1 MHYLVKF
8 DEMKHAIQECYEV
21 DEIKLI
27 RDKAEA
33 YRYALIQAKQSPEYI
48 RKAEEIKL
56 RAERRAGELLKE
68 IIKPGNPQLSQP
80 TTIEK
85 LPDFGITRDQSAN
98 WQKIASIPEETF
110 EEYLHTSKEITTSG
124 AIRIAQKTE
133 RENISTPALPEGKYR
148 VIYADPPWDY
158 GEHAQHGKKE
168 QKTTLA
174 SHYASMSNEELCSLP
189 INDLTLNDAV
199 LFIWVTSPLLEGVF
213 KIISAWGFQYK
224 TSMVWDKV
232 KHNVGYYVSVRH
244 EFLLICTKGS
254 CLPKSKKLFDSVQT
268 IERSDI
274 HSEKPAKFYQIIE
287 EMYSPPYIELFARK
301 ERKGWKSWG
310 NAIKNL

>member
-1 MHYLVKF
+1 M
-8 DEMKHAIQECYEV
+8 E
-21 DEIKLI
+21 
-27 RDKAEA
+27 
-33 YRYALIQAKQSPEYI
+33 
-48 RKAEEIKL
+48 
-56 RAERRAGELLKE
+56 
-68 IIKPGNPQLSQP
+68 
-80 TTIEK
+80 
-85 LPDFGITRDQSAN
+85 
-98 WQKIASIPEETF
+98 
-110 EEYLHTSKEITTSG
+110 EITTENWYQQLISDLKQLAFEG
-124 AIRIAQKTE
+124 IVKTKWLIGKRILQDELKFGKPEYGSKRIENLAKDLNTSKRELWYCIQFAKKCDTVAQLQNKSWHYIEHNLLPEPEEEKTE
-133 RENISTPALPEGKYR
+133 TPALPEGKYR

-174 SHYASMSNEELCSLP
+174 SHYASMSDEELCSLP

-199 LFIWVTSPLLEGVF
+199 LFIWVTSPLLERVF

-224 TSMVWDKV
+224 TSMIWDKV

-274 HSEKPAKFYQIIE
+274 HSEKPMKFYQIIE